1 MAISTFLRA
10 AGLASVV
17 TVLAVA
23 QAQAEFPERKV
34 QVVYPWAPGTPTYGV
49 SQLIA
54 EGMAA
59 KLGQP
64 VPVVAAPGSGGVKA
78 FKTFLDDPADGYTIV
93 DGYVAPL
100 VLAPMFGNADWKC
113 DDFVPLFSATSN
125 SFAIAS
131 RPDETRWSDFA
142 SFVKYVQDH
151 PGETKYN
158 GNKLTL
164 PHMVAAKVLQ
174 QLNLVSR
181 PVPYE
186 DLALGMKDLRNGIL
200 DWLIINPGVY
210 NGNKEYLKI
219 LATLSNQKEVQDA
232 YDGAPRPEDLGID
245 LGVSGLTASGWD
257 WWLVKKGTPED
268 RLAKLRDAMQ
278 AALQDA
284 DVRSGIAKVG
294 FVPTGYG
301 PDDYSK
307 VCNTVADEL
316 NAAKDAVAWEEDKV
330 KALNN

>member
-1 MAISTFLRA
+1 MAFSRFLRV
-10 AGLASVV
+10 AGLASAV
-17 TVLAVA
+17 TVLAIA
-23 QAQAEFPERKV
+23 QAHAEFPERKV

-64 VPVVAAPGSGGVKA
+64 VPVVATPGSGGVKA
-78 FKTFLDDPADGYTIV
+78 FKTFLDAPADGYTVV

-100 VLAPMFGNADWKC
+100 VLAPMFGDAEWGC
-113 DDFVPLFSATSN
+113 DDFVPLYSATSN

-131 RPDETRWSDFA
+131 RPDETRWSDFP
-142 SFVKYVQDH
+142 SFVKYVQEH

-210 NGNKEYLKI
+210 RGNTEYLKV
-219 LATLSNQKEVQDA
+219 LATLSNQKEVQDV
-232 YDGAPRPEDLGID
+232 YDGAPRPEELGID
-245 LGVSGLTASGWD
+245 LGISGLTASGWD

-268 RLAKLRDAMQ
+268 TLAKLRGAMQ
-278 AALQDA
+278 SALQNA
-284 DVRSGIAKVG
+284 DVRSGIEKVG
-294 FVPTGYG
+294 FVPTDFS
-301 PDDYSK
+301 PEQYSE
-307 VCNTVADEL
+307 VCNTVASEL
-316 NAAKDAVAWEEDKV
+316 KSAKEAVIWEENKV

>member
-1 MAISTFLRA
+1 MAFSRFLRV
-10 AGLASVV
+10 AGLASAV
-17 TVLAVA
+17 TVLAIA
-23 QAQAEFPERKV
+23 QAHAEFPERKV

-64 VPVVAAPGSGGVKA
+64 VPVVATPGSGGVKA
-78 FKTFLDDPADGYTIV
+78 FKTFLDAPADGYTVV

-100 VLAPMFGNADWKC
+100 VLAPMFGDAEWGC
-113 DDFVPLFSATSN
+113 DDFVPLYSATSN

-131 RPDETRWSDFA
+131 RPDETRWSDFP
-142 SFVKYVQDH
+142 SFVKYVQEH

-210 NGNKEYLKI
+210 RGNTEYPEGSRDFEQPEGSPGRLRRRS
-219 LATLSNQKEVQDA
+219 ATRGAGDRPGDQRP
-232 YDGAPRPEDLGID
+232 DGQRLGLVAGQEGNAGGHARKAPRCHAVRPAKCRCPQRDREGRIR
-245 LGVSGLTASGWD
+245 A
-257 WWLVKKGTPED
+257 D
-268 RLAKLRDAMQ
+268 RL
-278 AALQDA
+278 
-284 DVRSGIAKVG
+284 
-294 FVPTGYG
+294 
-301 PDDYSK
+301 
-307 VCNTVADEL
+307 
-316 NAAKDAVAWEEDKV
+316 
-330 KALNN
+330 